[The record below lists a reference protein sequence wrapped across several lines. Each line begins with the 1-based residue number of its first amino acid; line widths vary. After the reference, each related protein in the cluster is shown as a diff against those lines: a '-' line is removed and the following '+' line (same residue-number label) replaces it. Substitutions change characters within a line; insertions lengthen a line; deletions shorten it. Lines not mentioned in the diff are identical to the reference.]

1 MSSENVNTENVN
13 TDVLEAISNLS
24 NSFAVNLQRLE
35 ERFKP
40 LEEKFKDIPSTSR
53 VSLICYLK

>member
-1 MSSENVNTENVN
+1 MSSENVNS
-13 TDVLEAISNLS
+13 DVLEAISNLS
-24 NSFAVNLQRLE
+24 NSFSVNLQRLE

-53 VSLICYLK
+53 VSLIYYLK